1 MVSQWSSSQI
11 LEGLSPSLVCKLAG
25 LCGTNTTD
33 IPRILD
39 QFSWGDR
46 AVLQAYD
53 LIEMSRETRV
63 SGRRILRLNSF
74 LLEVI
79 FHAACITAEVASRH
93 LDEIHP
99 ALQEC
104 HPEQFKSR
112 H

>member
-1 MVSQWSSSQI
+1 MVSQWSTSQI
-11 LEGLSPSLVCKLAG
+11 LEGLSPSLVCKLAS
-25 LCGTNTTD
+25 LSGTNTTD
-33 IPRILD
+33 IPGKLD
-39 QFSWGDR
+39 QFPWGDR

-63 SGRRILRLNSF
+63 NGRRILRLNSF

-79 FHAACITAEVASRH
+79 LHAARVTAEVASKH

-104 HPEQFKSR
+104 QPVQFKS
-112 H
+112 HH